1 MIVFLV
7 LAKYGFFITRYLSSL
22 SNLNSLHTAV
32 SLVQTKGSVLT
43 TSRIAPHLSHRQIIN
58 LISIDRKPD
67 DISSETIEYVL
78 LDVRTKNRSNKLE
91 FNPELPN
98 QLKNNQGF
106 KLVYQQNDVYLF
118 KKQ

>member
-1 MIVFLV
+1 
-7 LAKYGFFITRYLSSL
+7 
-22 SNLNSLHTAV
+22 AV
-32 SLVQTKGSVLT
+32 SLVQTKGGVLR
-43 TSRIAPHLSHRQIIN
+43 TSRIAPHLSQRQIIN
-58 LISIDRKPD
+58 LINIDRKPD
-67 DISSETIEYVL
+67 DISSEPIEYVL

-106 KLVYQQNDVYLF
+106 KLIYQQDDVYLF